1 MAKLDR
7 VDVLVDLWDAF
18 PVPRALAAIKSAH
31 LALGHVF
38 RDADLVASL
47 FRLTPEPKAAD
58 RRALLVMPGL
68 LGVVPDL
75 EGSNIDPEDSDD
87 ASAWALAAIL
97 ATAGRAEEPLSL
109 ARAIFKGP
117 ARRVLDTALMRID
130 GGCVFSAVG

>member
-1 MAKLDR
+1 SNAPRRFSSDTSSAKRFGRPSQWPLAKLDR

-47 FRLTPEPKAAD
+47 FRLTPEPKAGD
-58 RRALLVMPGL
+58 RRALLVMLGL

-75 EGSNIDPEDSDD
+75 EGSNIDPE
-87 ASAWALAAIL
+87 
-97 ATAGRAEEPLSL
+97 
-109 ARAIFKGP
+109 
-117 ARRVLDTALMRID
+117 
-130 GGCVFSAVG
+130 